1 MTLLTIAIPT
11 FNRSNLLDNQ
21 LSWLFQAIQGCELE
35 CEILV
40 SDNCSTDSTP
50 DIVQKWQSACENIS
64 FKSHRNPENIGVM
77 RNISYCL
84 QHAISEYIWVIGD
97 DDDIQPEALRY
108 VVSNLKE
115 YSDLTLLTL
124 NYSLFD
130 VATNKLRNEARFVV
144 DQERIFRGGI
154 IESDIT
160 GYPMVLGLG
169 FMSAQIYHTA
179 TVQAAMASWPS
190 SLSNLEVQIYWGA
203 FCAIQGSSKIT
214 KSVYVQ
220 YNCGDN
226 TLSKPKNWF
235 KCYYCDAPNVYL
247 KMLEIGYPKWFMRD
261 LLIKIFFNQNEF
273 KAIIKGII
281 KWPDLGIG
289 VIQALGLLLITCNL
303 PIGNNPTINLV
314 RK

>member
-1 MTLLTIAIPT
+1 MMLLTIAIPT

-21 LSWLFQAIQGCELE
+21 LSWLSQAIQGCEIE

-50 DIVQKWQSACENIS
+50 DIINKWQTICQNIS
-64 FKSHRNPENIGVM
+64 FKYHRNSENIGVM
-77 RNISYCL
+77 RNIAYCL
-84 QHAISEYIWVIGD
+84 EHAISEYIWVIGD

-115 YSDLTLLTL
+115 HPDLTLLTL

-130 VATNKLRNEARFVV
+130 VASNRLRNEARFVV
-144 DQERIFRGGI
+144 DQEQTFRGGI
-154 IESDIT
+154 VENDLT

-169 FMSAQIYHTA
+169 FMSAQIYRTK
-179 TVQAAMASWPS
+179 TVQSAIASWPS

-203 FCAIQGSSKIT
+203 FCVMQGNSKIT
-214 KSVYVQ
+214 KSVYVK

-235 KCYYCDAPNVYL
+235 KCYYYDAPVVYL
-247 KMLEIGYPKWFMRD
+247 KMLEIGYSKKFMKS
-261 LLIKIFFNQNEF
+261 LVSTIFFKKNEF
-273 KAIIKGII
+273 KAIIKGAM
-281 KWPDLGIG
+281 KWPALGIK
-289 VIQALGLLLITCNL
+289 VIKTLGLLLIVCNL
-303 PIGNNPTINLV
+303 PTKDTNSIDQSI
-314 RK
+314 